1 MDTLSNLPTDL
12 STPQPPQPP
21 SVMKLP
27 EVKSI
32 SHARKMASI
41 LFGPLARV
49 WVRKHTDDGREVA
62 RTYEVGV
69 ERAGN
74 RKVFAID
81 ETLQVALQKA
91 VESVADYERVHGNL
105 PKNVFPQFSAAAK
118 PVLTR
123 RMKRLIKQ
131 VGVIL
136 DPATQGDDIKE
147 IEALVSH
154 LRPNDVSDFEM
165 PLLNASACNY
175 FPINDPALP
184 KGLKDYI
191 SSLRTAVGR

>member
-1 MDTLSNLPTDL
+1 MDTLSNIPPDLDTPPTP
-12 STPQPPQPP
+12 TPPA
-21 SVMKLP
+21 VMKLP

-49 WVRKHTDDGREVA
+49 WVRKHADDKGVVI
-62 RTYEVGV
+62 TYEVGV

-81 ETLQVALQKA
+81 EALQVALQKA
-91 VESVADYERVHGNL
+91 VESVSDYERVHGNL
-105 PKNVFPQFSAAAK
+105 PRNVFPQFSAAAK

-123 RMKRLIKQ
+123 RMKRVIKQ

-147 IEALVSH
+147 VEALVSH

-175 FPINDPALP
+175 FPINDPAIP
-184 KGLKDYI
+184 NGLKDYI